1 MHMNTRRR
9 EYTDEHVRGAVE
21 YVDGSGCG
29 VNNKFDMDKLEA

>member
-1 MHMNTRRR
+1 MSMLG
-9 EYTDEHVRGAVE
+9 GAVE